1 MRQVNHSLHTFI
13 FMLASLACGI
23 LFATLI
29 VFLLCIAAAPYDEG
43 LADFIKI
50 FKICAGG
57 F

>member
-1 MRQVNHSLHTFI
+1 
-13 FMLASLACGI
+13 MLASLACGI